1 MSKKKFKLGKAKR
14 VANITFEGTD
24 FDGLE
29 VRCGLDLPLNTV
41 MKIQS
46 LMVSEDDAESVE
58 ANMIWCDEVLESWN
72 LTDDEG
78 KEIPANSESA
88 LAVAPARLLA
98 ALVTKWSEFVLEPS
112 ANLEKPQSDTPIL
125 ATLANSSQ

>member
-29 VRCGLDLPLNTV
+29 VRCGLDLPLKTV

-78 KEIPANSESA
+78 KEIPENS
-88 LAVAPARLLA
+88 
-98 ALVTKWSEFVLEPS
+98 
-112 ANLEKPQSDTPIL
+112 
-125 ATLANSSQ
+125 